1 MLLLGALLPL
11 VGVRRV
17 IKRNSLRLLAMVF
30 FSICVCLGINGCGGN
45 FYTQAPQDYV
55 VTITAASG
63 TLQHTTTIDLTV
75 P

>member
-11 VGVRRV
+11 LGLRRV
-17 IKRNSLRLLAMVF
+17 IKRNSMRLLAMVL

-45 FYTQAPQDYV
+45 FYTQSPHDYV
-55 VTITAASG
+55 VTITATSG
-63 TLQHTTTIDLTV
+63 TVQHTTTIDLTV